1 MAEKR
6 EKTLSYRRAEWL
18 DAVPKG
24 TNLESCL
31 RDAHD
36 ALKTVDERTIVRDNG
51 QCIRSANKRA
61 PRDGGFFL
69 HLTADTPG
77 EEASV
82 VPKKGNVETFEV
94 GTAAAPADAEFM
106 DGDAFLFVRGD
117 DVCLCSTGLRD
128 GAILLFL
135 YEFFTKAKLGKHAT
149 KFDLRKVPSLDKM
162 KMLNQQGVK
171 QIDLRA
177 TLYQATT
184 QYEKRKNQA
193 SGVVRAVARHILS
206 VVGDEKEDFDE
217 GLRVG
222 VTIKT
227 DHRVMRKH
235 LVIGEKRIEALAKD
249 IVAHYDKDDDFIIE
263 TGQGQ
268 KIRADEIF
276 IKEIVLIDSYGKSIK
291 CKSAWEKLEGFYGRL
306 KKSGALGQ

>member
-1 MAEKR
+1 
-6 EKTLSYRRAEWL
+6 
-18 DAVPKG
+18 
-24 TNLESCL
+24 
-31 RDAHD
+31 
-36 ALKTVDERTIVRDNG
+36 
-51 QCIRSANKRA
+51 
-61 PRDGGFFL
+61 
-69 HLTADTPG
+69 
-77 EEASV
+77 
-82 VPKKGNVETFEV
+82 
-94 GTAAAPADAEFM
+94 M
-106 DGDAFLFVRGD
+106 DGDAFLYVSGD

-135 YEFFTKAKLGKHAT
+135 HEFFTKAKLGKHAT

-162 KMLNQQGVK
+162 KMLNCEGVK

-177 TLYQATT
+177 TLFQATT
-184 QYEKRKNQA
+184 QYEKRKSQA
-193 SGVVRAVARHILS
+193 SGVVRAVGRHILA

-217 GLRVG
+217 GLRVA

-227 DHRVMRKH
+227 DDRVMRKH

-276 IKEIVLIDSYGKSIK
+276 IKEIVFIDSFGKSIK
-291 CKSAWEKLEGFYGRL
+291 CKQAWEKLESFHGRL